1 MNAEDSPQKASVEP
15 FTPEQMPYERRKG
28 VKPKFESAAFTA
40 SVRDMRFT
48 ASGDVMLSLVIPYSD
63 KHLVL
68 SVSDSY
74 GMQLDVEMTR
84 KMRIRRGS
92 ADK

>member
-1 MNAEDSPQKASVEP
+1 VTSKQ
-15 FTPEQMPYERRKG
+15 ERSTAHREG
-28 VKPKFESAAFTA
+28 VKPKFDQAMFTA

-84 KMRIRRGS
+84 KMRIKRGS